1 MRPLHKPYA
10 VAKDGELVE
19 IPKGLTRDPEKKY
32 LALPDSVEALR
43 RMISE
48 AAKDGVQIVV
58 ISSHRTLEFQK
69 AYFEEAEK
77 KHGKGKGAKWV
88 APAGYSEH
96 HTGYAFDLADKGRP
110 ETDDEP
116 SFESTPASDWLKAN
130 AGRFGF
136 ELSFPKGN
144 CQGVGFEP
152 WHWRFAGSSK
162 AREVFHPFIFR
173 RCFVIMKSML
183 KSLGILCAVILLG
196 GSPATAAFPE
206 TVSFKAEDGAVLEGD
221 FLPPAPGKVTL
232 ILLHGYQSNRP
243 EWEPFAEFCNSR
255 GIGAF
260 YYDLRGHGNSQGQT
274 TDFDKMVSDLDKAV
288 EFLETKFGV
297 DRKKIA
303 VGGASIGANI
313 ALKYFSRNMSAP
325 FAILLSPGLNYQGLT
340 TPDILPSCGSRPV
353 LMAASDSDRYAY
365 SSVAA
370 LERAARKGQNITV
383 MRQASSAAHGVQM
396 FKRSSAASNEPSK
409 FEEKVVHWIEKN
421 AK

>member
-1 MRPLHKPYA
+1 MKPIHKPYV
-10 VAKDGELVE
+10 VAKDEDLVE
-19 IPKGLTRDPEKKY
+19 IPNGLTRDPAKKY
-32 LALPDSVEALR
+32 LALPESVEALR

-48 AAKDGVQIVV
+48 AAKDGVKIVV

-69 AYFEEAEK
+69 AYFEDAEK
-77 KHGKGKGAKWV
+77 RHGKGKGAQWV

-96 HTGYAFDLADKGRP
+96 HTGYVFDLADKGRP

-130 AGRFGF
+130 AGSFGF

-152 WHWRFAGSSK
+152 WHWRFAGSPK

-173 RCFVIMKSML
+173 RCFVIMKSMM
-183 KSLGILCAVILLG
+183 KAFGILGAVILLG
-196 GSPATAAFPE
+196 GSPAAAE
-206 TVSFKAEDGAVLEGD
+206 TVSFKADDGAVLEGD

-232 ILLHGYQSNRP
+232 ILLHGYLSNRP

-274 TDFDKMVSDLDKAV
+274 NDFGKMVSDLDKAV

-297 DRKKIA
+297 TRQKIA

-313 ALKYFSRNMSAP
+313 ALKHFSRNMSAP

-340 TPDILPSCGSRPV
+340 TPDILPSCGSRPL
-353 LMAASDSDRYAY
+353 LMAASDSDSYAY
-365 SSVAA
+365 SSVNA
-370 LERAARKGQNITV
+370 LKRAARKGQNITV
-383 MRQASSAAHGVQM
+383 LRQASSAAHGVQM
-396 FKRSSAASNEPSK
+396 FRRDVSSPNEPSE
-409 FEEKVVHWIEKN
+409 FEKKIIHWIEKN